1 MYPRPLK
8 RGESLVIDS
17 DFHVQPASRFMNSK
31 LKLGLVGVGRMGIA
45 YARYLATRVPRATL
59 YAVSDVRADVA
70 ESVRAEFGAAKAYPD
85 FHDLVN
91 DPAVD
96 AVVVMTPTKLHKEV
110 VVAAARAGKPIFC
123 EKPLA
128 LSMEDAG
135 SMAKEVE
142 RSGVFFQLGFMRRFD
157 AGYAAAKKKIEA
169 GAIGK
174 LCVFKSTSKDR
185 ERPSVD
191 YLRPENSGGLFIDM
205 GIHDFD
211 LARWFMGDIASV
223 YSTGGVLAYPE
234 MEGIGDWDNAI
245 TNLRF
250 SSGCIGVVTLS
261 RNGVYGY
268 GIHTEIVGTEGTIQI
283 GYDRETPVL
292 IMTRDSV
299 VHDTIPGFYERF
311 EDAYIAQLQD
321 FVRNLIEGRR
331 PPITIA
337 DGIAA
342 QRIALA
348 AMESAQRNRV
358 IEIAAGPTQVGAL
371 TNADSR

>member
-1 MYPRPLK
+1 MK
-8 RGESLVIDS
+8 
-17 DFHVQPASRFMNSK
+17 SK
-31 LKLGLVGVGRMGIA
+31 LNIGLVGVGRMGIA
-45 YARYLATRVPRATL
+45 YARYLAARVPGATL
-59 YAVSDVRADVA
+59 YAVSDVRAEAA
-70 ESVRAEFGAAKAYPD
+70 EATRAEFGATKAYPN
-85 FHDLVN
+85 FHDLLN
-91 DPAVD
+91 DKAVD

-110 VVAAARAGKPIFC
+110 VLAAARAKKPIFC
-123 EKPLA
+123 EKPLS
-128 LSMEDAG
+128 LSLDDAKQ
-135 SMAKEVE
+135 MQDAVTA
-142 RSGVFFQLGFMRRFD
+142 SGVFFQLGFMRRFD
-157 AGYAAAKKKIEA
+157 AGYAAAKKKIAA

-174 LCVFKSTSKDR
+174 PCVFKSTSKDK

-211 LARWFMGDIASV
+211 LARWFIGDVATV

-250 SSGCIGVVTLS
+250 TNGCIGMVSLS

-268 GIHTEIVGTEGTIQI
+268 GIHTEILGTEGTIQI

-292 IMTRDSV
+292 LMTKDAIS
-299 VHDTIPGFYERF
+299 HDTIPGFYERF

-321 FVRNLIEGRR
+321 FVQNLTAGRR
-331 PPITIA
+331 PAITVD

-342 QRIALA
+342 QKIALA
-348 AMESAQRNRV
+348 ATRSAQENRV
-358 IEIAAGPTQVGAL
+358 VEV
-371 TNADSR
+371 